1 MKQEKKVHAQG
12 QGEQVIS
19 KEHFIEPDV
28 IDSFEAQVIQK
39 GGSGP
44 SHLTLESEEH
54 SVFDGANAP
63 ISSHAV
69 PDTACRKTLIGQY
82 TLRDMER
89 HVHDRGLKV
98 KRLKGVNV
106 FRFGNAGEL
115 TSTEIAH
122 IPVYLGSTPVVIK
135 AAVLP
140 GSGAKTPLLL
150 SKELLKW
157 LGCKMNMDDDVMM
170 FSRLNEKV
178 EAGPD

>member
-1 MKQEKKVHAQG
+1 M
-12 QGEQVIS
+12 IS

-140 GSGAKTPLLL
+140 GSGQRPHYCCRR
-150 SKELLKW
+150 S
-157 LGCKMNMDDDVMM
+157 C
-170 FSRLNEKV
+170 
-178 EAGPD
+178 